1 MKLLKQ
7 PDIQSIERQKPT
19 DRFAFIT
26 DDCVRLVVP
35 VGPRFQVDVPSWPLP
50 ASRTCLTVGDSES
63 DNSKWLGTQIWPVKG
78 RNRKIDFN
86 VSGKGRPE
94 TCECAYQ
101 GSVECVRRH
110 IFDKRLQLQIDL
122 GPALWKWK
130 FDSMGED
137 VSKLWNSQ
145 EQKKFECI
153 VKTNSSSLGRNFI
166 KSALECFPCQTRE
179 SIVSYYL
186 NVYLPRRIRAQ
197 TRSGC
202 MMVDTDDDSE
212 GIPPLK
218 GSRKRFQADS
228 LTSSNSKHVKTM
240 YLRARR

>member
-7 PDIQSIERQKPT
+7 SDIQSIEKQKPT
-19 DRFAFIT
+19 DWFSFII

-35 VGPRFQVDVPSWPLP
+35 VGPRFQVDVPSWSLP
-50 ASRTCLTVGDSES
+50 PSKTGLAVGDSES

-78 RNRKIDFN
+78 RNRKVDFTLA
-86 VSGKGRPE
+86 GKGRPE
-94 TCECAYQ
+94 TCECPFQ
-101 GSVECVRRH
+101 GSVECVRWH
-110 IFDKRLQLQIDL
+110 IFNKKFQLQIDL
-122 GPALWKWK
+122 GPAFWKWK

-137 VSKLWNSQ
+137 VSKQWNSE
-145 EQKKFECI
+145 EQKKFESI
-153 VKTNSSSLGRNFI
+153 VKTNSMLQGRNFI

-197 TRSGC
+197 TRLGGLN
-202 MMVDTDDDSE
+202 VDTDDDSE

-218 GSRKRFQADS
+218 GSRKRFQAYS
-228 LTSSNSKHVKTM
+228 LTSTNPKHVKTT
-240 YLRARR
+240 YLRACR